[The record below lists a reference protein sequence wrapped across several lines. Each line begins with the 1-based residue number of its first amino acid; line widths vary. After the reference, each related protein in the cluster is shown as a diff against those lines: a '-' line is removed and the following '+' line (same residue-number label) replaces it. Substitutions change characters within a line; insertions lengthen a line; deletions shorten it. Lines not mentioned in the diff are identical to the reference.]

1 MSNLRLINETEAIA
15 GVTSIDVTDV
25 FSADYD
31 IYKIT
36 ATTICNTSVNIGVK
50 LRFINSSGSVVTAS
64 NNDSALL
71 ALYTY
76 TTFGEGRSTNIDSFN
91 AFFGSMD
98 SYPEGASVVNYIFN
112 PYSSSSYTFGLSQ
125 QFCVASNNEFAR
137 KYISVLKQT
146 ASMTGFQASVSSQS
160 FGTGTVF
167 RTYGLRVDS

>member
-1 MSNLRLINETEAIA
+1 MSNLRLINETEVAS
-15 GVTSIDVTDV
+15 GVTSVNITDV
-25 FSADYD
+25 FSADFD

-36 ATTICNTSVNIGVK
+36 SQAVCNTTTSIGVK
-50 LRFINSSGSVVTAS
+50 LRFINSSGSVITAS

-71 ALYTY
+71 AMYTY
-76 TTFGEGRSTNIDSFN
+76 SAFGEGRSTNIDSFN
-91 AFFGSMD
+91 AFFGTMD
-98 SYPEGASVVNYIFN
+98 SSPEGANAVNYIFN

-125 QFCVASNNEFAR
+125 QFCVQNGNEFAR

-146 ASMTGFQASVSSQS
+146 ASMTGFQASVATQS